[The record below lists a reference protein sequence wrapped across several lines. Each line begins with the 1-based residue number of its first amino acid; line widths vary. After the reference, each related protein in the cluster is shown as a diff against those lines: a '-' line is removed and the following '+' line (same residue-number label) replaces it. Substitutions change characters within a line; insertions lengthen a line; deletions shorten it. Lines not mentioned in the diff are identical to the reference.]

1 MRYYEG
7 EEEMP
12 TMSDNDTKKRARSS
26 RRTSGFASG
35 LSRRGARITALMG
48 LLLLLGALPLAG
60 IHRSSAAAPP
70 AQASNFNYG
79 EALQKAV
86 WFYEAQVS
94 GPKPS
99 WNRVTWRGDSA
110 LGDGSDVGLNLTG
123 GWFDAGDH
131 IKFGFAMASSAAMLA
146 WGGVEYRQAYQTS
159 GQLQNLLNNLRV
171 ANDYF
176 IKAHTAPNEL
186 WGQIGEEG
194 PDHSFWGPAEI
205 MQMQRRAFKIDMAH
219 PGSDLAAETAAAMA
233 ASSIVFR
240 PTDPAYADTL
250 VAHARQLFA
259 FAEATPGTFYV
270 DAIPAA
276 QCCYNSRFGNPNDEV
291 TWAAVWLFR
300 ATSEATFL
308 TRARQLY
315 TTMCK
320 ENDGV
325 TPCFTWAQNWND
337 KQFGTYVL
345 MAKLT
350 GEAQFKT
357 DAQRWLDFWSIGG
370 GRRTAGGLMF
380 VDGFGALRYAAN
392 TAFISLVYADLL
404 GPTDPLF
411 SRYHDF
417 GKRQIDY
424 ILGANPANHSFVCG
438 FGNNPP
444 INPHHRTAHGSW
456 VNGGPT
462 GVPLNNRHVL
472 YGGLV
477 GGPTAQD
484 DFSWVDDRGN
494 FRANEVAT
502 DFNAGFA
509 GALARLFS
517 EFGGAPLTNFPPIE
531 TPDDAEIFIE
541 AGINVAGTN
550 FTEIRSFVV
559 NRSAWPA
566 RMLDQ
571 GTFRYF
577 FTLEPGVTP
586 SQITVNNNFSQC
598 TGGVTGPIQW
608 SGNIYYVQVNCL
620 GTKIFPGGQ
629 SEHRR
634 EVQFRITSAGA
645 WNPNDDP
652 SFQELIGLQ
661 PGAPP
666 VRTSRIVLYSNGV
679 RIWGTEPGAGNV
691 SPTVSLTAPANGQTF
706 TAPASITM
714 NATANDTDGTVARVE
729 FLNGNTVIG
738 TDTTSPY
745 SFVFSNVAAGTY
757 ALSARAIDNGGA
769 IGLSNVA
776 TVTVNPPVTPDFSLS
791 ANPPSLT
798 INRGAS
804 GTSTITITRING
816 FTSSVAFSATGLP
829 AGVTAAFNPTSTAA
843 TSTVLTLAASAT
855 ATTGAAT
862 VTVSGTGGGLTHTT
876 TINLT
881 VSPPPD
887 FTLSANP
894 ATLTVNQGAS
904 VTSTITIAR
913 TGGFTSAVAFTA
925 TGLPAGVTAS
935 FNPASATGNST
946 VVTLAASATATLGP
960 ATVTISGTGGGLTR
974 TTPINLT
981 VNPAQTPD
989 FILSA
994 TPPAVTV
1001 NQGNSAAS
1009 TIGITRIGG
1018 FTSSVT
1024 LSATGL
1030 PSGVTAA
1037 FNPGSTTGTT
1047 STLTLTA
1054 SATAT
1059 TGAATVTVSGTGGG
1073 LTRTVAINLTVNTG
1087 GGNGGVTIT
1096 PVINAN
1102 SPWFNEEALQISNT
1116 GTLTALSVTIV
1127 IQRTTGISFNGQYN
1141 TVGGQ
1146 ILQSNTSTTTT
1157 ITYQFT
1163 LASGQTLST
1172 GTNRLFAAQ
1181 TSGSGT
1187 SHPMAGDTYTVT
1199 YTTGGVMFTQTGH
1212 F

>member
-1 MRYYEG
+1 
-7 EEEMP
+7 
-12 TMSDNDTKKRARSS
+12 
-26 RRTSGFASG
+26 
-35 LSRRGARITALMG
+35 I
-48 LLLLLGALPLAG
+48 ALPVERL
-60 IHRSSAAAPP
+60 HTSSAAAPP
-70 AQASNFNYG
+70 PPQSSNFNYG
-79 EALQKAV
+79 EALQKAI

-94 GPKPS
+94 GPKPAS
-99 WNRVTWRGDSA
+99 NRVTWRGDSA

-219 PGSDLAAETAAAMA
+219 PGSDLAAETAAALA

-270 DAIPAA
+270 DSIPAA
-276 QCCYNSRFGNPNDEV
+276 QCCYNSRFGNPIDEV

-300 ATSEATFL
+300 ATNEASFM

-315 TTMCK
+315 PTMCK

-325 TPCFTWAQNWND
+325 TPCFTWSQNWND
-337 KQFGTYVL
+337 KHFGVYVL
-345 MAKLT
+345 MSKLT

-357 DAQRWLDFWSIGG
+357 DAQRWLDFWSVGS
-370 GRRTAGGLMF
+370 GRRTNGGLMF
-380 VDGFGALRYAAN
+380 VDGFGALRYATN
-392 TAFISLVYADLL
+392 TAFIALVYADVL
-404 GPTDPLF
+404 GTADPLF
-411 SRYHDF
+411 ARYHDF

-424 ILGANPANHSFVCG
+424 VLGANPANHSYVCG

-484 DFSWVDDRGN
+484 DFSWADDRGN

-531 TPDDAEIFIE
+531 TPDDDEIYIE

-566 RMLDQ
+566 RMLDR

-586 SQITVNNNFSQC
+586 SQITLNQNFSQC
-598 TGGVTGPIQW
+598 TGGITGPIQW
-608 SGNIYYVQVNCL
+608 SGNIYYVQINCL

-629 SEHRR
+629 SEFRR
-634 EVQFRITSAGA
+634 EIQFRITSSGA
-645 WNPNDDP
+645 WNPADDP
-652 SFQELIGLQ
+652 SFQDLAGLQ
-661 PGAPP
+661 PGQPP
-666 VRTSRIVLYSNGV
+666 VRTRRIVLYDNGV
-679 RIWGTEPGAGNV
+679 RIWGTEPGAGNA
-691 SPTVSLTAPANGQTF
+691 SPVAMLTAPANGQTF
-706 TAPASITM
+706 TAPANITM
-714 NATANDTDGTVARVE
+714 NATATDSDGTVARVE

-738 TDTTSPY
+738 TDTTAPY
-745 SFVFSNVAAGTY
+745 SFVFSNVAAGNY
-757 ALSARAIDNGGA
+757 ALSARAVDNGGA

-776 TVTVNPPVTPDFSLS
+776 NVTVNPAMNPDFSLS
-791 ANPPSLT
+791 ASPTSLT
-798 INRGAS
+798 VNRGAS
-804 GTSTITITRING
+804 GTSTITITRLNG
-816 FTSSVAFSATGLP
+816 FTSSVAFTASGLP
-829 AGVTAAFNPTSTAA
+829 TGVTAAFNPTSTIG
-843 TSTVLTLAASAT
+843 TSSVLTLAASAT
-855 ATTGAAT
+855 ATIGTST
-862 VTVSGTGGGLTHTT
+862 VTVTGTGGGLTRVT
-876 TINLT
+876 TISLT
-881 VSPPPD
+881 VPPPPD
-887 FTLSANP
+887 FTLAASP
-894 ATLTVNQGAS
+894 AALTVNQGAS
-904 VTSTITIAR
+904 GTSTITITR
-913 TGGFTSAVAFTA
+913 TGGFTSAVAFSA
-925 TGLPAGVTAS
+925 TGLPTGVTAS
-935 FNPASATGNST
+935 FNPASATGNSS
-946 VVTLAASATATLGP
+946 VVTLAASTTATLG
-960 ATVTISGTGGGLTR
+960 AAMVTITGTGGGLSR
-974 TTPINLT
+974 VVQINLT
-981 VNPAQTPD
+981 VNPVQTPD
-989 FILSA
+989 FSLSA
-994 TPPAVTV
+994 NPAAVTV
-1001 NQGNSAAS
+1001 NQGASATS
-1009 TIGITRIGG
+1009 TITITRIAG
-1018 FTSSVT
+1018 FASGVA

-1030 PSGVTAA
+1030 PSGVTAT
-1037 FNPGSTTGTT
+1037 FNPATATGTS
-1047 STLTLTA
+1047 STLTLAA
-1054 SATAT
+1054 SSAATA
-1059 TGAATVTVSGTGGG
+1059 GQASVTVSGTGGG
-1073 LTRTVAINLTVNTG
+1073 LTRTVTINLTVNPG

-1102 SPWFNEEALQISNT
+1102 SPWFNEEALQITNT
-1116 GTLTALSVTIV
+1116 GTLTSLSITIV

-1146 ILQSNTSTTTT
+1146 ILQSNTSTATT

-1163 LASGQTLST
+1163 LAAGQTLSP
-1172 GTNRLFAAQ
+1172 GTNRVFAAQ

-1187 SHPMAGDTYTVT
+1187 AHPMAGDTFTVT
-1199 YTTGGVMFTQTGH
+1199 YTTGGVTFTQTNH

>member
-1 MRYYEG
+1 MNPSSGWKIRKE
-7 EEEMP
+7 
-12 TMSDNDTKKRARSS
+12 RSFEVPY
-26 RRTSGFASG
+26 RRLTIAGTI
-35 LSRRGARITALMG
+35 LTAVMMLTA
-48 LLLLLGALPLAG
+48 ALPSATT
-60 IHRSSAAAPP
+60 HSAAAATP
-70 AQASNFNYG
+70 QSSNFNYG
-79 EALQKAV
+79 EALQKAI
-86 WFYEAQVS
+86 WFYEAQIS
-94 GPKPS
+94 GPKPAFS
-99 WNRVTWRGDSA
+99 RVSWRGDSA
-110 LGDGSDVGLNLTG
+110 LGDGSDVGRDLTG

-146 WGGVEYRQAYQTS
+146 WGGVQYRQAYQSS
-159 GQLQNLLNNLRV
+159 GQLQHLLANLRV

-205 MQMQRRAFKIDMAH
+205 MQMPRRAFKIDMAH

-240 PTDPAYADTL
+240 PTDPGYADAL

-270 DAIPAA
+270 DSIPAA
-276 QCCYNSRFGNPNDEV
+276 QCCYNSHFGNPNDEV
-291 TWAAVWLFR
+291 TWAAVWLFK
-300 ATSEATFL
+300 ATNETAFL
-308 TRARQLY
+308 TRARELY

-320 ENDGV
+320 ENGTT

-337 KQFGTYVL
+337 KHFGTYVL
-345 MAKLT
+345 MAQLT

-357 DAQRWLDFWSIGG
+357 DAQRWLDFWSVGG

-392 TAFISLVYADLL
+392 TAFIALVYADFL
-404 GPTDPLF
+404 GGADPLF

-417 GKRQIDY
+417 AKRQIDY
-424 ILGANPANHSFVCG
+424 ILGANPVNHSYVCG

-502 DFNAGFA
+502 DFNAGFS
-509 GALARLFS
+509 GALARLFQ
-517 EFGGAPLTNFPPIE
+517 EFGGTPLTNFPPIE
-531 TPDDAEIFIE
+531 PPDDDEIFIE
-541 AGINVAGTN
+541 AGVNVAGTN
-550 FTEIRSFVV
+550 FTEIRAFVV

-566 RMLDQ
+566 RMLDR

-586 SQITVNNNFSQC
+586 SQITVTNNFSQC
-598 TGGVTGPIQW
+598 TGGVTGPVQW

-634 EVQFRITSAGA
+634 EVQFRVASSGA
-645 WNPNDDP
+645 WNPQDDP
-652 SFQELIGLQ
+652 SFQDLIGLA

-666 VRTSRIVLYSNGV
+666 VRTRRIVLYDNGV
-679 RIWGTEPGAGNV
+679 RIWGNEPGAGNN
-691 SPTVSLTAPANGQTF
+691 SPTVSLTAPISGQTF
-706 TAPASITM
+706 TAPANITL
-714 NATANDTDGTVARVE
+714 NATANDADGTIARVE
-729 FLNGNTVIG
+729 FLNGNTVIA
-738 TDTTSPY
+738 TDTVAPY
-745 SFVFSNVAAGTY
+745 SFVFANVAAGNY
-757 ALSARAIDNGGA
+757 ALSARAVDNGGA

-776 TVTVNPPVTPDFSLS
+776 NVTVNPPVNPDFSLS
-791 ANPPSLT
+791 ANPTSLT
-798 INRGAS
+798 VNQGAS
-804 GTSTITITRING
+804 GTSTITVTRLNG
-816 FTSSVAFSATGLP
+816 FTNSVSFSASGLP
-829 AGVTAAFNPTSTAA
+829 GGVTATFNPISTTG
-843 TSTVLTLAASAT
+843 TSTVVTLAASAT

-862 VTVSGTGGGLTHTT
+862 VTVTGTGGGLTRTT

-881 VSPPPD
+881 VSPPAN
-887 FTLSANP
+887 FSLSANP
-894 ATLTVNQGAS
+894 ASIAVNQGTSA
-904 VTSTITIAR
+904 TSTITVTR
-913 TGGFTSAVAFTA
+913 TGGFTSSVGFTA
-925 TGLPAGVTAS
+925 SGLPTGVTAT
-935 FNPASATGNST
+935 FNPTSTTGTST
-946 VVTLAASATATLGP
+946 VLTLAAS
-960 ATVTISGTGGGLTR
+960 S
-974 TTPINLT
+974 
-981 VNPAQTPD
+981 
-989 FILSA
+989 
-994 TPPAVTV
+994 
-1001 NQGNSAAS
+1001 
-1009 TIGITRIGG
+1009 
-1018 FTSSVT
+1018 
-1024 LSATGL
+1024 
-1030 PSGVTAA
+1030 TAA
-1037 FNPGSTTGTT
+1037 
-1047 STLTLTA
+1047 
-1054 SATAT
+1054 
-1059 TGAATVTVSGTGGG
+1059 TGAATVTVTGTGGG
-1073 LTRTVAINLTVNTG
+1073 LTRTVAINLTVNPAQTPNFTLSANPASVAVNQGATATSTITVTRIAGFSSSVALSASGLPGGVTAAFNPQSATGTSSTLTFTASSGAVTGSASVTVTGTGGGLTRTTTISLTVNTG
-1087 GGNGGVTIT
+1087 GGNGGVTVT

-1102 SPWFNEEALQISNT
+1102 GPWFNEEALQISNT
-1116 GTLTALSVTIV
+1116 VSLTALSVTIV

-1146 ILQSNTSTTTT
+1146 ITQSSTSTTAT

-1163 LASGQTLST
+1163 LGAGQTLST
-1172 GTNRLFAAQ
+1172 GNRLFAAQ
-1181 TSGSGT
+1181 TSGNGT
-1187 SHPMAGDTYTVT
+1187 SHPMAGDTFTVT
-1199 YTTGGVMFTQTGH
+1199 YTTAAGGTFTQTGH